1 MPRGPNVLAVPPK
14 PRQWSFTIGRA
25 IASANAH
32 VVNGNHA
39 ATASKYRAVRNRW
52 AADLKIM
59 KRHHAIPDATGQR
72 LVTITRLMGAG
83 QREFDFDNLVAGC
96 KSLVDAMK
104 PTATRRGRQVLGSS
118 LLVDD
123 GPAHVTVTYQQERAA
138 DGKPGTRI
146 ELEDLP

>member
-1 MPRGPNVLAVPPK
+1 MKWILVIPRAVP
-14 PRQWSFTIGRA
+14 SG
-25 IASANAH
+25 NDH
-32 VVNGNHA
+32 LVNGNHA

-52 AADLKIM
+52 AADLRIM
-59 KRHHAIPDATGQR
+59 KRVYGVPDATGKR

-83 QREFDFDNLVAGC
+83 QREFDYDNLVAGC

-123 GPAHVTVTYQQERAA
+123 GPAHVTVTYQQERAG

-146 ELEDLP
+146 EVEDIE